1 MNLSLL
7 DLMSSPNQ
15 EYPVKVLSLISS
27 DSHTVQLESFYWL
40 ICILGR
46 VTDRQL
52 SNVWQGYQLQ
62 GQAVQLKK
70 ENSPN
75 RIVITFHSPVH

>member
-1 MNLSLL
+1 
-7 DLMSSPNQ
+7 
-15 EYPVKVLSLISS
+15 
-27 DSHTVQLESFYWL
+27 VQWESFYWL

-52 SNVWQGYQLQ
+52 SNVWQRYQLQ
-62 GQAVQLKK
+62 GQAAQLKK

-75 RIVITFHSPVH
+75 RIVITFHSPMH